1 MYVIPGEYTLTHM
14 RQHAGN
20 ALPLSPPSEGAEL
33 AAGEAASSPEDG
45 GFVIHCS
52 QVYQRTQ
59 SSQQPERVSQVT
71 CADLVPAKGS
81 SGMMLLLAPTPL

>member
-1 MYVIPGEYTLTHM
+1 MCILTHVCH
-14 RQHAGN
+14 RAGN

-33 AAGEAASSPEDG
+33 AAGEAASSPDDG

-59 SSQQPERVSQVT
+59 GSQQPERTSQVT
-71 CADLVPAKGS
+71 CFGCADPAPE
-81 SGMMLLLAPTPL
+81 AAVV